1 MFLLL
6 CVQLTVDVY
15 PEEDPDLC
23 AHSLFALVLQLL
35 DAMISFTPATVQAL
49 HHTQVHSL
57 PYCAAPGLSEARRV
71 QLRAVSSRC
80 ACCV

>member
-1 MFLLL
+1 VLLLL

-49 HHTQVHSL
+49 HHTQVHSP
-57 PYCAAPGLSEARRV
+57 PYCAA
-71 QLRAVSSRC
+71 QD
-80 ACCV
+80 